1 MNPRTPTGPYSK
13 SHRLFSKI
21 KQYDGFILTYK
32 AYKENFEKWIKNRVC
47 EKHAQNILSYLNRFC
62 DEIRDIGDVI
72 RIVDS
77 STSRKNMVIALRNFI
92 NFLEEIGTIDPE
104 FANKLRKPLKVVRSN
119 VDAFIPSDKDII
131 NAYKNLTRRNTELF
145 SRFCYTQA

>member
-1 MNPRTPTGPYSK
+1 M
-13 SHRLFSKI
+13 HR
-21 KQYDGFILTYK
+21 
-32 AYKENFEKWIKNRVC
+32 
-47 EKHAQNILSYLNRFC
+47 NILSYLNRFC

-119 VDAFIPSDKDII
+119 VDAFIPSDKDVI
-131 NAYKNLTRRNTELF
+131 NAYKKFDKERYRIVFKVLLYSGIRITETNAIHQ
-145 SRFCYTQA
+145 RI